1 MNQRNLKNENFENMK
16 SGRIDAACLRYGL
29 GRNTM
34 RRIASEAGAVVRIGR
49 VYLVNYS
56 KVDRY
61 MDNLSGEE

>member
-34 RRIASEAGAVVRIGR
+34 RAVASDAGAVVRIGKI
-49 VYLVNYS
+49 YLINYS
-56 KVDRY
+56 IVDSY
-61 MDNLSGEE
+61 LDSLSGQ

>member
-34 RRIASEAGAVVRIGR
+34 RTVASDAGAVVRIGKI
-49 VYLVNYS
+49 YLINYS
-56 KVDRY
+56 IVDSY
-61 MDNLSGEE
+61 LDSLSGQ